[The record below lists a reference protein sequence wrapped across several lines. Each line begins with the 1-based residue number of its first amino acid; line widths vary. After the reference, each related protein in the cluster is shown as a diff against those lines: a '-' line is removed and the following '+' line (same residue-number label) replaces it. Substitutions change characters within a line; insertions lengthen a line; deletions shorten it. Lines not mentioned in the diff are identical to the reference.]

1 MAKVQKEYKATS
13 RELSIDSHGL
23 SFLCVVGT
31 HINGAYIAIIN
42 FGISAEQSVLDDTGY
57 NANRIYDALN
67 MSNDSWLPKSK
78 DSRWEI
84 AKEIAEAINPYIS
97 NFA

>member
-1 MAKVQKEYKATS
+1 MAKVQREYKVTS

-42 FGISAEQSVLDDTGY
+42 FGISAEQSALNDTNY
-57 NANRIYDALN
+57 NANRIYEAFN

-84 AKEIAEAINPYIS
+84 AEEIAEAINPYIS
-97 NFA
+97 KCA